1 MCPFP
6 LFVFQSFSF
15 SSYPQLMETIK
26 AVDCSDPGMI
36 SSVSLTGKNRQ
47 LEIWECGKKWMSEW
61 QGRKRE
67 ETRDAW
73 VGEAR

>member
-1 MCPFP
+1 M
-6 LFVFQSFSF
+6 
-15 SSYPQLMETIK
+15 
-26 AVDCSDPGMI
+26 DCSDPGMI